1 MSGHESPVRRTV
13 LSLAALAL
21 LAMAWHLG
29 RLSTETGTG
38 ATDGGDKQAAATAKS
53 PMPERRVLPRAAAEA
68 RAAERPGDAL
78 TLLALGRATGDPSWL
93 GRALADHP
101 DDPRVQLERWR
112 FATNWEARV
121 GAADALR
128 QTAPENQLGSYLSMM
143 LAFQEGDLGAVAG
156 LLSEAEDREGLETY
170 GRDIL
175 LETQAA
181 FKASGLGDHDAWEAA
196 VEAARKVPGSRLED
210 EIRFVGSE
218 IERLQNVFVQLG
230 YWDEADYLFDR
241 ALSLGEQLGKS
252 GLMAENQAGLE
263 FQRHFLMS
271 FDPET
276 VVSDDGTRVGDR
288 VREIRSTESLLYE
301 TWSGNDKRT
310 LDADDWERYRA
321 ILRSDGEFAAERWLG
336 ERQRA
341 TNAGDR

>member
-1 MSGHESPVRRTV
+1 MRRTV

-29 RLSTETGTG
+29 RVSSETGTAAAEG
-38 ATDGGDKQAAATAKS
+38 SDKQAMATAEGQ
-53 PMPERRVLPRAAAEA
+53 PPERRLLPRAAAEA

-78 TLLALGRATGDPSWL
+78 TLLALGRATGDPGWL
-93 GRALADHP
+93 ERALAEHP

-112 FATNWEARV
+112 FATNVKEMV

-181 FKASGLGDHDAWEAA
+181 FKASGLDDNDAWEAA
-196 VEAARKVPGSRLED
+196 KEAARKAPGSPLED
-210 EIRFVGSE
+210 QFRVVGSE

-241 ALSLGEQLGKS
+241 ALSLGVQLEKG
-252 GLMAENQAGLE
+252 GLMSENQEGLE
-263 FQRHFLMS
+263 FQRYFLMS

-276 VVSDDGTRVGDR
+276 LVSDDGTRAGDR
-288 VREIRSTESLLYE
+288 LMQIRSAESLLYE

-310 LDADDWERYRA
+310 LDADGWERYRA
-321 ILRSDGEFAAERWLG
+321 ILRSDGEFAAERWVR
-336 ERQRA
+336 ERK
-341 TNAGDR
+341 